1 MSVTL
6 MSVTTCHL
14 GVAAVSDGKDIGCV
28 LNLEKLV
35 DLAPR
40 TLRSKHLQ
48 QVFDLAP
55 RISRSEHLQQVQN
68 TQEYYKL
75 DGPNWEEA

>member
-14 GVAAVSDGKDIGCV
+14 GVAAVSDGKDIGCA
-28 LNLEKLV
+28 LDLEKLV
-35 DLAPR
+35 DLSPR

-55 RISRSEHLQQVQN
+55 RISRSKHLQQVFDLAPR
-68 TQEYYKL
+68 TSRSEHL
-75 DGPNWEEA
+75 